1 MTMFRTKNLRYTA
14 LLPLLFLSAC
24 GVPKEEHAAV
34 VASRDSLQSVVHSL
48 QTQIGQLNTGI
59 SSLSHDVMVRDKS
72 LDSMRR
78 VVAQLEQEVEN
89 TQATYANLKSNS
101 SAEIQELIDR
111 LDKARR
117 DIAEREQRLQQ
128 AEQKLRTRDSTMNAL
143 RQRLT
148 DALFG
153 FRDNG
158 LTIDVRNGK
167 VYVSLSN
174 KLLFSSGSTTI
185 DERGKEA
192 LRELANVLQSQP
204 DITIL
209 VEGHT
214 DNVPVTG
221 KGRFQDNWDLSVLRS
236 TEVIRILTTEGK
248 LEPQRISAA
257 GRSEYDPKQA
267 EDTPEARAMNRR
279 TEIILTPKLD
289 ELLDVLKQ

>member
-1 MTMFRTKNLRYTA
+1 MKKLLYGI
-14 LLPLLFLSAC
+14 LLPCLFLSSC
-24 GVPKEEHAAV
+24 GIPKEEHEAM
-34 VASRDSLQSVVHSL
+34 VASRDSLQSVVQSL
-48 QTQIGQLNTGI
+48 QAKITQLNSGV
-59 SSLSHDVMVRDKS
+59 SSLSHDVMEREKTIDG
-72 LDSMRR
+72 LRR
-78 VVAQLEQEVEN
+78 TTAQLEKDLENMQE
-89 TQATYANLKSNS
+89 THASLKSNS
-101 SAEIQELIDR
+101 SAEIQELISR
-111 LDKARR
+111 LEKARE
-117 DIAEREQRLQQ
+117 DLSEREQRLQQ
-128 AEQKLRTRDSTMNAL
+128 AEQKLRARDSTMNAL
-143 RQRLT
+143 RQKLA

-153 FRDNG
+153 FRDSG
-158 LTIDVRNGK
+158 LSIDVRHGK

-192 LRELANVLQSQP
+192 LRELALVLKTQP

-236 TEVIRILTTEGK
+236 TEVIRILTAEGT
-248 LEPQRISAA
+248 LEPQRITAA
-257 GRSEYDPKQA
+257 GRSEYDPKQQD
-267 EDTPEARAMNRR
+267 DTPEARALNRR